1 MNELGDFFKTNA
13 PADTVIGTYMYPYR
27 LLAKPN
33 WNDPL
38 SATEVI
44 QHIDTSQGEILVTLN
59 GGLFIESP
67 AGLARWAAPNSDLG
81 NLQAKIAF
89 EEKAARLFNLVICE
103 YALHEIV
110 SEPAARVH
118 ISAGQL
124 IDGHALI
131 TSAGGGR
138 EIYHERTLNP
148 SIQLLSSQGMW
159 RMHPVHDMQI
169 TVDVAK
175 LSCASRLAKISENL
189 PSLIAGAYSLFS
201 QSRFSEAL
209 NDAWIVVEQA
219 IDWFWKRYKNQI
231 SDAERKKRLGDS
243 RTYTSAIRIEILH
256 TIGIIDPDL
265 YKLMTTARTHRNK
278 LEHRAKINSDM
289 ARETL
294 IAMKSTIEF
303 LCGMQVCEPLE
314 SYSVNW

>member
-1 MNELGDFFKTNA
+1 MVELGDFFKSNI
-13 PADTVIGTYMYPYR
+13 PADKVVGTYIYPYR
-27 LLAKPN
+27 LLSRPN
-33 WNDPL
+33 WDDPL

-44 QHIDTSQGEILVTLN
+44 QQIDTSQGKILVTRN
-59 GGLFIESP
+59 GGLFIKPP
-67 AGLARWAAPNSDLG
+67 AKLARDVDLNADPGSDIR
-81 NLQAKIAF
+81 AKMAF
-89 EEKAARLFNLVICE
+89 EEEAAKLFNLVICE

-110 SEPAARVH
+110 SEPATPVH
-118 ISAGQL
+118 ISIGKL

-131 TSAGGGR
+131 TGATGGR
-138 EIYHERTLNP
+138 EIYLERTLNP
-148 SIQLLSSQGMW
+148 STQLLQGSW
-159 RMHPVHDMQI
+159 RTPLVYDMQI

-175 LSCASRLAKISENL
+175 LSCASRLDEISENL
-189 PSLIAGAYSLFS
+189 PALTAGAYSLFS
-201 QSRFSEAL
+201 RRQLSEAL
-209 NDAWIVVEQA
+209 IDAWIVVEQA